1 MGEVEIISDQN
12 QLVIR
17 ADIFFYGNAADE
29 ELSAQIAKD
38 IADHWNEPGV
48 SVRAQRQWLDVFF
61 EIAGIYK
68 PDLKPEDVIENT
80 DPKNNYFRIED
91 FAHGNISFVDGISSN
106 TGYFLK
112 ENLLGNSTTAAH
124 EFGHTLGLLHPKDL
138 DIRGK
143 GTPGIMYPRGTLTD
157 PEFQYDPSVMAGTK
171 GGTLNPFK
179 RKVLPSDIDALQ
191 LDRLDYFDDRAFIGD
206 FTSVWH
212 DAQIGIKITGEK

>member
-17 ADIFFYGNAADE
+17 ADIFFYGNAATE
-29 ELSAQIAKD
+29 ELSAQVAKD
-38 IADHWNEPGV
+38 IEEHWNEPGV
-48 SVRAQRQWLDVFF
+48 SVRTQRQWLDVYF
-61 EIAGIYK
+61 EVVGIYK

-112 ENLLGNSTTAAH
+112 ENLLEHSTTAAH

-143 GTPGIMYPRGTLTD
+143 GSPGIMYPRGTLTD
-157 PEFQYDPSVMAGTK
+157 PEFQYDPSVMPGTK

-191 LDRLDYFDDRAFIGD
+191 LDRLDYIDGRAFIGD

-212 DAQIGIKITGEK
+212 DAQIGIR